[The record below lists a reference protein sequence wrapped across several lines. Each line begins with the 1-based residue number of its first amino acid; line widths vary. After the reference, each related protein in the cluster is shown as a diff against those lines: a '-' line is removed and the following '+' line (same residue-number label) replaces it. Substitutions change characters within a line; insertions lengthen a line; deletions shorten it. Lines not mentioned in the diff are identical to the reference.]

1 MKAIVFYFTVILT
14 TLILC
19 MEPCLAGAVLAVI
32 DILLVAWCYNN
43 ISIREASKYSGYS
56 AWYKFLK
63 A

>member
-1 MKAIVFYFTVILT
+1 
-14 TLILC
+14 

-43 ISIREASKYSGYS
+43 ISIREASRYSGYS
-56 AWYKFLK
+56 IWYKFLK